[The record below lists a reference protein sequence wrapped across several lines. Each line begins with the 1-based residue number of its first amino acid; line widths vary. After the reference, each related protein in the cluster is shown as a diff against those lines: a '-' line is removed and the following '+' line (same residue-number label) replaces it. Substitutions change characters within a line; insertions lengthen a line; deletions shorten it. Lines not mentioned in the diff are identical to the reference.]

1 MGGMPLSTVG
11 TGREDVTTTPW
22 PVPQERR
29 TLTVLFADIVGST
42 ALTERLDPEDVRAV
56 QFAYFDTVAGVL
68 RRWQGTVEKYVG
80 DAVMALFGAR
90 TSDGLDGYRAAR
102 AALEIQDALDRRKLP
117 GGVTLRVRVGV
128 ATGEA
133 VVDLA
138 AVRDGGHGMASGAVL
153 TTAARIQEYAPPGG
167 VVVCAATHRATAGLI
182 DQHALAPAALTGKAR
197 PVDVWR
203 VIGPT
208 HPRPARHHGPLIG
221 RRHEVATA
229 VEQLTRVA
237 REHRPRWVALV
248 GPDSIGRSRLLTELR
263 HRLPEVDGT
272 PVRWAVVH
280 CPPYPERVF
289 GPVAQLLRDLLGL
302 SATEGTDTVRARL
315 AALVDGLVPPGQVAA
330 TVAALAALLDAPDRA
345 AVAGAA
351 AVRRVLLALA
361 ARRPVV
367 VGVDDLDRAAPELGH
382 FLHSLFA
389 AATARGLPLAVLATH
404 RPDRADPHP
413 TPTDR
418 YHRVELTPLSTL
430 HTGRLLRRLLTRAG
444 QPVASAARLVPL
456 VTGRPGYAAA
466 YVHASVRPTGPS
478 AVGGV
483 VDTGA
488 RITPGP
494 LTGRPAEPP
503 LPEPLRRRVA
513 ALLDRCDGP
522 HRAVLMAAATLD
534 VEFAASTVDVLL
546 GWAAGRAAQALR
558 RLTDAGLVRS
568 GTHGGHVI
576 VDPALRRCAYDRL
589 PRTLR
594 AEFTQRAE
602 TDHRTGTTRRTE
614 ITRRAAST
622 HRTGTDRSTTTIRP
636 RISPR
641 PGPATASSPN
651 GRRSWWRNSPQGGRP
666 PPRSTPF
673 RDRGRRSTP
682 DVRGLRHRRSM
693 SGVRPRRSRR
703 SRPGFVVSAERGGVP
718 PAAGP
723 TGLQP
728 TGPVPGAAAGGP
740 APGRCRA
747 TGGRG
752 CPADTV
758 PGPSTPGC
766 RARAAS
772 SCRFPPAG
780 PVYRPVTGRWPVAG
794 DDVGRGCH
802 VPPYRYR
809 RGPPDP
815 PPAGRRP
822 TTSRAPGTPALPVH
836 VPQVGVQPRRVSGV
850 PR

>member
-1 MGGMPLSTVG
+1 MPLSTVG

-90 TSDGLDGYRAAR
+90 TSDGLDGYRAVR
-102 AALEIQDALDRRKLP
+102 AALEIQAALDRRELP

-138 AVRDGGHGMASGAVL
+138 AARDGGHGMASGAVL

-182 DQHALAPAALTGKAR
+182 DQHALAPAALTGKAL

-203 VIGPT
+203 VTGPT
-208 HPRPARHHGPLIG
+208 PPRPTRHDGPLIG
-221 RRHEVATA
+221 RRREVATA
-229 VEQLTRVA
+229 VDQLIRAA

-248 GPDSIGRSRLLTELR
+248 GPDGIGRSRLLAELR
-263 HRLPEVDGT
+263 HRLPTVDGR

-289 GPVAQLLRDLLGL
+289 GPVAELLRDLLGP

-315 AALVDGLVPPGQVAA
+315 ATLVDGLVPPGQVAA

-404 RPDRADPHP
+404 RPDRADPHL

-418 YHRVELTPLSTL
+418 HHRVELTPLSTL

-444 QPVASAARLVPL
+444 RPVAAAARLVPL
-456 VTGRPGYAAA
+456 VAGRPGHATA
-466 YVHASVRPTGPS
+466 YVHASVRPTGPD

-483 VDTGA
+483 ADTGA
-488 RITPGP
+488 RGTPYP
-494 LTGRPAEPP
+494 LTGRPAGPP
-503 LPEPLRRRVA
+503 LPEPLRRRAA

-534 VEFAASTVDVLL
+534 VEFAASSVDVLL
-546 GWAAGRAAQALR
+546 GWAAGRAARALR

-568 GTHGGHVI
+568 GAHGGHVI

-589 PRTLR
+589 PRAVR

-602 TDHRTGTTRRTE
+602 AIRPAGTARQAGTALRTGTSHRTGTGRSVMAIRP
-614 ITRRAAST
+614 
-622 HRTGTDRSTTTIRP
+622 GTDP
-636 RISPR
+636 E
-641 PGPATASSPN
+641 PGAATGSSSPS
-651 GRRSWWRNSPQGGRP
+651 GGSGQRTAAGGAVPGHDPRRCAAGI
-666 PPRSTPF
+666 
-673 RDRGRRSTP
+673 DE
-682 DVRGLRHRRSM
+682 
-693 SGVRPRRSRR
+693 PRRS
-703 SRPGFVVSAERGGVP
+703 A
-718 PAAGP
+718 AAGIDDPRRCGLLPVFPLPGVEEPRP
-723 TGLQP
+723 TFAVCDADGPRPVFALPDAHGPRREFGAAGGGGNAP
-728 TGPVPGAAAGGP
+728 TGPVPRAGVGRTRGGSIPDGRWAETRGGHRPVDPGSARTGGVVVPLPSRGAGVPTGHGPAAGGRRRRGEGVPRP
-740 APGRCRA
+740 A
-747 TGGRG
+747 
-752 CPADTV
+752 V
-758 PGPSTPGC
+758 PLP
-766 RARAAS
+766 ARAA
-772 SCRFPPAG
+772 
-780 PVYRPVTGRWPVAG
+780 
-794 DDVGRGCH
+794 
-802 VPPYRYR
+802 
-809 RGPPDP
+809 
-815 PPAGRRP
+815 
-822 TTSRAPGTPALPVH
+822 
-836 VPQVGVQPRRVSGV
+836 
-850 PR
+850 

>member
-1 MGGMPLSTVG
+1 MPLSTVG

-90 TSDGLDGYRAAR
+90 TSDGLDGYRAVR

-203 VIGPT
+203 VTGPT
-208 HPRPARHHGPLIG
+208 HPRPTRHHGPLIG
-221 RRHEVATA
+221 RRREVATA

-248 GPDSIGRSRLLTELR
+248 GPDGIGRSRLLTELR

-289 GPVAQLLRDLLGL
+289 GPVAELLRDLLGL
-302 SATEGTDTVRARL
+302 SASEGTDTVRARL

-367 VGVDDLDRAAPELGH
+367 VGVDDPDRAAPELGH

-404 RPDRADPHP
+404 RPDRADPRP

-444 QPVASAARLVPL
+444 QSVASATRLAPL
-456 VTGRPGYAAA
+456 VAGRPGYAAA
-466 YVHASVRPTGPS
+466 YVHASVRPTGPD

-483 VDTGA
+483 ADTGA
-488 RITPGP
+488 RGTPGP
-494 LTGRPAEPP
+494 LTGRPAGPP

-568 GTHGGHVI
+568 GSRGGHVI

-594 AEFTQRAE
+594 AEFTRRAGATRPAGATRR
-602 TDHRTGTTRRTE
+602 TDPGHRTGTARQAGTAPRTG
-614 ITRRAAST
+614 TS
-622 HRTGTDRSTTTIRP
+622 HRTGTGRSVLAFRP
-636 RISPR
+636 GSNPE
-641 PGPATASSPN
+641 PGPANAPHRGGTGQRTAA
-651 GRRSWWRNSPQGGRP
+651 GGVFP
-666 PPRSTPF
+666 GH
-673 RDRGRRSTP
+673 D
-682 DVRGLRHRRSM
+682 
-693 SGVRPRRSRR
+693 PRRSAAGIDEPRR
-703 SRPGFVVSAERGGVP
+703 SAAAGIDDPRRCGPGLDGLLPVFPLPGVEVPRPTFAVGD
-718 PAAGP
+718 AAGP
-723 TGLQP
+723 GRVFALPDAHGPRREFGAAGGGGNAPTGP
-728 TGPVPGAAAGGP
+728 GSTGPVPG
-740 APGRCRA
+740 
-747 TGGRG
+747 
-752 CPADTV
+752 
-758 PGPSTPGC
+758 
-766 RARAAS
+766 
-772 SCRFPPAG
+772 
-780 PVYRPVTGRWPVAG
+780 PVAG
-794 DDVGRGCH
+794 RTRAGSVPDGRWAGARGGYRPRPVDPGSARTGGVV
-802 VPPYRYR
+802 VPLPSRGAGVPTGHGRLAGGRRR
-809 RGPPDP
+809 RGE
-815 PPAGRRP
+815 
-822 TTSRAPGTPALPVH
+822 
-836 VPQVGVQPRRVSGV
+836 GV
-850 PR
+850 PRPAVPLPAQAA